1 MIPRKKKTPLLSQQ
15 IDQGVTSSLLGQEH
29 VDWPYDHAQQDWKIN
44 VVESQRIINWH
55 QSTIISKWYP
65 LTSTYI
71 STYIHSYPPTSTYIP
86 ISSCLK
92 HFKTT
97 SYYLHH
103 SESGHHE
110 RSPPRTAC
118 WSSETG
124 PLPAADIPR
133 LGRRRRDWW
142 MAGVD

>member
-1 MIPRKKKTPLLSQQ
+1 MSQQ
-15 IDQGVTSSLLGQEH
+15 IDQGVTLLAGSRTRH
-29 VDWPYDHAQQDWKIN
+29 GRMIMPNKISIN
-44 VVESQRIINWH
+44 VVESHRIINWH

-65 LTSTYI
+65 LTSTNI

-103 SESGHHE
+103 SFCPVTTNGHRLE
-110 RSPPRTAC
+110 LRA
-118 WSSETG
+118 G
-124 PLPAADIPR
+124 PVRPVHFRQLTFQ
-133 LGRRRRDWW
+133 DW
-142 MAGVD
+142 AGVDATGECLVQGGAPPVINWL